1 MKSTEDFAMLKALN
15 VTKRF
20 GELKAVNDLSFEVH
34 QGQIFGIAGPN
45 GAGKSTVFNLITGI
59 YDYEGRIEFDG
70 RFITGMPPYRI
81 AKAGIARTFQ
91 IPQTFPS
98 LSVQKSIS
106 VGSRF
111 GAAGGLDP
119 AYVDEVIRFV
129 DLEHE
134 RFQSTGLLTL
144 LGKKKLMIGAS
155 LATKPKILM
164 LDEPMAGCNATEIR
178 SLMDLIAKINQDLG
192 ITIIIIEHF
201 MKVLTELTESLLII
215 ESGRK
220 ILQDE
225 PAKVVCYYGES
236 HVLLDV
242 SIDVNQG
249 EVVVMLGPNG
259 HGKSTLLKSVCGLVE
274 NVTALTARLPRKSST
289 WALSTFLKIGNFS
302 PI

>member
-1 MKSTEDFAMLKALN
+1 VILKAIN
-15 VTKRF
+15 VTKKF
-20 GELKAVNDLSFEVH
+20 GELKAVNDLSFEVQ

-45 GAGKSTVFNLITGI
+45 GAGKSTVYNLITGF
-59 YDYEGRIEFDG
+59 YKYEGNIVFEG
-70 RFITGMPPYRI
+70 RNITGLPPYRI

-98 LSVQKSIS
+98 LTVQKSIS

-119 AYVDEVIRFV
+119 DYVDEIIRFV
-129 DLEHE
+129 DLEQE
-134 RFQSTGLLTL
+134 RFQGTGLLTL

-178 SLMDLIAKINQDLG
+178 SLMELIAKINRDLG

-220 ILQDE
+220 VMQDE
-225 PAKVVCYYGES
+225 PAKVVNDPKVIECY
-236 HVLLDV
+236 
-242 SIDVNQG
+242 
-249 EVVVMLGPNG
+249 LGDANA
-259 HGKSTLLKSVCGLVE
+259 E
-274 NVTALTARLPRKSST
+274 RE
-289 WALSTFLKIGNFS
+289 
-302 PI
+302 

>member
-1 MKSTEDFAMLKALN
+1 MKETEGFVMLKALN

-20 GELKAVNDLSFEVH
+20 GELKAVNDLSFEV
-34 QGQIFGIAGPN
+34 QEGQIFGIAGPN
-45 GAGKSTVFNLITGI
+45 GAGKSTVFNLITGF
-59 YDYEGRIEFDG
+59 YNFEGKIEFDG
-70 RFITGMPPYRI
+70 RNITGMPPYRI

-111 GAAGGLDP
+111 GAAGGLHSDH
-119 AYVDEVIRFV
+119 VSEVLRCV
-129 DLEHE
+129 DLEQE

-178 SLMDLIAKINQDLG
+178 SLMDLIAKINRELG
-192 ITIIIIEHF
+192 VTIIIIEHF

-215 ESGRK
+215 ESGRR
-220 ILQDE
+220 ICQDE
-225 PAKVVCYYGES
+225 PAKVVNDPKVIECYLGDPDAES
-236 HVLLDV
+236 
-242 SIDVNQG
+242 
-249 EVVVMLGPNG
+249 
-259 HGKSTLLKSVCGLVE
+259 
-274 NVTALTARLPRKSST
+274 
-289 WALSTFLKIGNFS
+289 
-302 PI
+302 